1 MLVMK
6 MKMKKILSAAL
17 LLLAILPARGQKYD
31 GIVEKSVALVGN
43 DIVMLSEIEAE
54 AQMERA
60 RGLSVDKSAR
70 CEILENFLVSKLFLT
85 QARLDSLVV
94 NDAQVSAMLE
104 QRLNEVL
111 TTLGGE
117 QKTEAYFGKPL
128 YKLREEWRSA
138 LSDQS
143 LIQEM
148 QRNVAQ
154 DIPKVTPRDVKKYVE
169 DTPAED
175 LPMVSTKYRIR
186 QVGLYPDKEAA
197 ELAVKEQLIGL
208 RERVVNGEK
217 FSTLA
222 RLYSQDPG
230 SVAKGGELGMASKS
244 IFWPAFSDAA
254 MSLKVGQVS
263 QVVET
268 PDGFHIIQLIER
280 EGDMFNA
287 RHILIKPQ
295 YTSKD
300 RERAFQ
306 RLDSIRNIV
315 LEEQMTFADAARSF
329 SEEKHSATSGGL
341 MADEYTGSSYFEKD
355 QLKPNDYN
363 VLRNM
368 KEGEVS
374 EPFESLDNEGRNGNT
389 IYKILY
395 LEKVIPAHT
404 ATFKED
410 YNTLLD
416 EVNQKNSLAAIDKF
430 IEEKQKTTYIVIDPM
445 FQGCDFQRKG
455 WVK

>member
-1 MLVMK
+1 MQMK
-6 MKMKKILSAAL
+6 RI
-17 LLLAILPARGQKYD
+17 LLAVAVLLTAMLPLRAQRYD
-31 GIVEKSVALVGN
+31 GVVDKSVALVGN
-43 DIVMLSEIEAE
+43 DIVMLSDIEAE
-54 AQMERA
+54 AQMMRA
-60 RGLSVDKSAR
+60 RGLTVDKSAR

-85 QARLDSLVV
+85 QAKLDSLIV
-94 NDAQVSAMLE
+94 NDAQVTAALD
-104 QRLNEVL
+104 QRINEIL

-117 QKTEAYFGKPL
+117 QKTEEYFGKPL
-128 YKLREEWRSA
+128 YKLRQEWQQT

-148 QRNVAQ
+148 QRNVASNT
-154 DIPKVTPRDVKKYVE
+154 PKLTPRDIKKYCE
-169 DTPAED
+169 ETPAED

-186 QVGLYPDKEAA
+186 QIGIYPDREAA
-197 ELAVKEQLIGL
+197 QLAVKERLIGL
-208 RERVVNGEK
+208 RERIVNGEK

-230 SVAKGGELGMASKS
+230 SMSKGGELGMASRA

-280 EGDMFNA
+280 DGDMFNA

-295 YTSKD
+295 YTSED
-300 RERAFQ
+300 RERAFHK
-306 RLDSIRNIV
+306 LDSIRHIITV
-315 LEEQMTFADAARSF
+315 DSMSFFDAARSF
-329 SEEKHSATSGGL
+329 SEEKHSATNGGL

-355 QLKPNDYN
+355 QLKPADYN

-368 KEGEVS
+368 QEGDIS

-395 LEKVIPAHT
+395 LEKIIPAHT
-404 ATFKED
+404 ANYQDD
-410 YNTLLD
+410 YSTLID
-416 EVNQKNSLAAIDKF
+416 EVNNKNAMKAIDEF
-430 IEEKQKTTYIVIDPM
+430 ITEKQKSTYIVIDPL
-445 FQGCDFQRKG
+445 FQGCDFERQG

>member
-1 MLVMK
+1 MN
-6 MKMKKILSAAL
+6 MKKLLFPVL
-17 LLLAILPARGQKYD
+17 LLLAVLPARGQKYD
-31 GIVEKSVALVGN
+31 SVVEKSIALVGN

-85 QARLDSLVV
+85 QAKLDSLTV
-94 NDAQVSAMLE
+94 NEAQVDAMLD
-104 QRLNEVL
+104 QRINEVL

-117 QKTEAYFGKPL
+117 QKTEEYFGKPL
-128 YKLREEWRSA
+128 YKLRQEWANA

-148 QRNVAQ
+148 QRTVAQ
-154 DIPKVTPRDVKKYVE
+154 DIPKVTPRDVQKFVDE
-169 DTPAED
+169 TPAED

-186 QVGLYPDKEAA
+186 QIGLYPDKEAA

-208 RERVVNGEK
+208 RERIVNGET

-244 IFWPAFSDAA
+244 IFWPVFSDAA

-295 YTSKD
+295 YTSED
-300 RERAFQ
+300 RERAFS
-306 RLDSIRNIV
+306 RLDSIRNLIV
-315 LEEQMTFADAARSF
+315 ADSISFFDAARTY
-329 SEEKHSATSGGL
+329 SEEKHSATNGGL

-368 KEGEVS
+368 NEGDVS

-395 LEKVIPAHT
+395 LEKIIPAHT
-404 ATFKED
+404 ANFKED
-410 YNTLLD
+410 YNTLLE

-455 WVK
+455 WIK

>member
-1 MLVMK
+1 
-6 MKMKKILSAAL
+6 MKKILTLTL
-17 LLLAILPARGQKYD
+17 LLSVLLPARAQKYE
-31 GIVEKSVALVGN
+31 GVVEKTVALIGN
-43 DIVMLSEIEAE
+43 DIVMLSDIEAE
-54 AQMERA
+54 AQMQRA
-60 RGLSVDKSAR
+60 RGLTVDKSAR
-70 CEILENFLVSKLFLT
+70 CEILEGFLVSKLFLT

-94 NDAQVSAMLE
+94 SEAQVSNMLD
-104 QRLNEVL
+104 QRMNEVL

-117 QKTEAYFGKPL
+117 QKAEEYFGKPL
-128 YKLREEWRSA
+128 YRLRQEWHDA

-148 QRNVAQ
+148 QRNVASNT
-154 DIPKVTPRDVKKYVE
+154 PKLTPRDIKKYVE
-169 DTPAED
+169 ETPAED

-186 QVGLYPDKEAA
+186 QIGIYPDREAA
-197 ELAVKEQLIGL
+197 ELAVKEQLVGL

-230 SVAKGGELGMASKS
+230 SMNKGGELGMASRS

-280 EGDMFNA
+280 DGDMFNA

-295 YTSKD
+295 YTSAD
-300 RERAFQ
+300 RDRAFQ
-306 RLDSIRNIV
+306 KLDSIRNLVV
-315 LEEQMTFADAARSF
+315 LDSMSFFDAARSF
-329 SEEKHSATSGGL
+329 SEERHSATSGGL

-363 VLRNM
+363 VLRTM
-368 KEGEVS
+368 QEGDIS

-395 LEKVIPAHT
+395 LEKVIPAHV
-404 ATFKED
+404 ANFQDD
-410 YNTLLD
+410 YNSLID
-416 EVNQKNSLAAIDKF
+416 EVNAKNAQKAIDDF
-430 IEEKQKTTYIVIDPM
+430 IAEKQKSTYIVIDPM

>member
-1 MLVMK
+1 
-6 MKMKKILSAAL
+6 MKKILSLSL
-17 LLLAILPARGQKYD
+17 LLLLLLPARAQKYE
-31 GIVEKSVALVGN
+31 GVVEKTVALIGN
-43 DIVMLSEIEAE
+43 DIVMLSDIESE
-54 AQMERA
+54 AQMQRA
-60 RGLSVDKSAR
+60 RGLTVDWNAR

-85 QARLDSLVV
+85 QAKLDSLVV
-94 NDAQVSAMLE
+94 NDAQVSAMLD
-104 QRLNEVL
+104 QRINEVL

-117 QKTEAYFGKPL
+117 QKAEEYFGKPL
-128 YKLREEWRSA
+128 YKLRQEWRET

-148 QRNVAQ
+148 QRNVASNT
-154 DIPKVTPRDVKKYVE
+154 PKLTPRDIKKYVE
-169 DTPAED
+169 ETPEED

-186 QVGLYPDKEAA
+186 QIGIYPDREAA

-230 SVAKGGELGMASKS
+230 SMSKGGELGMASRS

-280 EGDMFNA
+280 DGDMFNA
-287 RHILIKPQ
+287 RHILIKPK
-295 YTSKD
+295 YTSAD
-300 RERAFQ
+300 RDRAFSK
-306 RLDSIRNIV
+306 LDSIRNLIV
-315 LEEQMTFADAARSF
+315 ADSMSFFDAARTF
-329 SEEKHSATSGGL
+329 SEERHSATSGGL

-363 VLRNM
+363 VLRTM
-368 KEGEVS
+368 QVGEVS
-374 EPFESLDNEGRNGNT
+374 EPFESLDNEGRGGNT

-395 LEKVIPAHT
+395 LEKVIPAHV
-404 ATFKED
+404 ANFQDD
-410 YNTLLD
+410 YNSLID
-416 EVNQKNSLAAIDKF
+416 EVNNKNALKAIDDF
-430 IEEKQKTTYIVIDPM
+430 IAEKQKSTYIVIDPM
-445 FQGCDFQRKG
+445 FRGCDFQRKG
-455 WVK
+455 WIK

>member
-1 MLVMK
+1 ME
-6 MKMKKILSAAL
+6 MKKILFATL
-17 LLLAILPARGQKYD
+17 LLLAFLPAQGQKYE
-31 GIVEKSVALVGN
+31 GVVEKSVALVGN
-43 DIVMLSEIEAE
+43 DIVMLSDIEAE
-54 AQMERA
+54 AQMQRA

-70 CEILENFLVSKLFLT
+70 CEILESFLVSKLFLT
-85 QARLDSLVV
+85 QAKLDSLVV
-94 NDAQVSAMLE
+94 NDAQVTAMLD
-104 QRLNEVL
+104 QRFNEIL

-117 QKTEAYFGKPL
+117 QKTEEYFGKPL
-128 YKLREEWRSA
+128 YKLRQEWAST

-148 QRNVAQ
+148 QRKVAQ
-154 DIPKVTPRDVKKYVE
+154 DVPKVTPRDVQKYVDE
-169 DTPAED
+169 TPAED
-175 LPMVSTKYRIR
+175 LPMVSTRYRIR
-186 QVGLYPDKEAA
+186 QIGLYPDKEAA

-208 RERVVNGEK
+208 RERIVNGEK

-230 SVAKGGELGMASKS
+230 SMAKGGELGMASKS
-244 IFWPAFSDAA
+244 IFWPVFSDAA
-254 MSLKVGQVS
+254 MALKVGQVS

-295 YTSKD
+295 YTSED
-300 RERAFQ
+300 RERAFS
-306 RLDSIRNIV
+306 RLDSIRNLIIADS
-315 LEEQMTFADAARSF
+315 LSFFDAARSF
-329 SEEKHSATSGGL
+329 SEEKHSATNGGL

-368 KEGEVS
+368 KEGDVS

-395 LEKVIPAHT
+395 LEKIIPAHT
-404 ATFKED
+404 ANFKED
-410 YNTLLD
+410 YNTLLE

>member
-1 MLVMK
+1 M
-6 MKMKKILSAAL
+6 MKKIVWAVTALILALAPAA
-17 LLLAILPARGQKYD
+17 AQQYEGVVD
-31 GIVEKSVALVGN
+31 KSVALVGN
-43 DIVMLSEIEAE
+43 DIIMLSDIEAE
-54 AQMERA
+54 AQMMRA
-60 RGLSVDKSAR
+60 RGLTVDRAAR

-85 QARLDSLVV
+85 QAKFDSLAV
-94 NDAQVSAMLE
+94 NDAQVSASLE
-104 QRLNEVL
+104 QRVNEIL
-111 TTLGGE
+111 STLGGE
-117 QKTEAYFGKPL
+117 QKTEEYFGKPL
-128 YKLREEWRSA
+128 YKLRQEWRQTMN
-138 LSDQS
+138 DQS

-148 QRNVAQ
+148 QRNVASST
-154 DIPKVTPRDVKKYVE
+154 PKLTPRDIKKYCE
-169 DTPAED
+169 ETPAED

-186 QVGLYPDKEAA
+186 QIGVYPDREAA
-197 ELAVKEQLIGL
+197 ELAVKERLVGL
-208 RERVVNGEK
+208 RERIVNGEK

-230 SVAKGGELGMASKS
+230 SISKGGELGMASRA

-280 EGDMFNA
+280 DGDMFNA

-295 YTSKD
+295 YTSED
-300 RERAFQ
+300 RERAFHK
-306 RLDSIRNIV
+306 LDSIRNLIV
-315 LEEQMTFADAARSF
+315 GDTLSFFDAARAF
-329 SEEKHSATSGGL
+329 SEEKHSATNGGL

-368 KEGEVS
+368 KEGDIS

-395 LEKVIPAHT
+395 LEKILPAHV
-404 ATFKED
+404 ANYQED
-410 YNTLLD
+410 YAILID
-416 EVNQKNSLAAIDKF
+416 EVNNKNAMKAIEDF
-430 IEEKQKTTYIVIDPM
+430 IVEKQKSTYIVIDPL

>member
-1 MLVMK
+1 MK
-6 MKMKKILSAAL
+6 MNKILLAVAVL
-17 LLLAILPARGQKYD
+17 LVGILPLRAQRYEGVVD
-31 GIVEKSVALVGN
+31 KSVALVGN
-43 DIVMLSEIEAE
+43 DIVMLSDIESE
-54 AQMERA
+54 AQMMRA
-60 RGLSVDKSAR
+60 RGLTVDKSAR

-85 QARLDSLVV
+85 QAKLDSLLV
-94 NDAQVSAMLE
+94 NDAQVSMALD
-104 QRLNEVL
+104 QRINEIL

-117 QKTEAYFGKPL
+117 QKTEEYFGKPL
-128 YKLREEWRSA
+128 YKLRQEWQQT
-138 LSDQS
+138 LNDQS

-148 QRNVAQ
+148 QRNVASNT
-154 DIPKVTPRDVKKYVE
+154 PKLTPRDIKKYCE
-169 DTPAED
+169 ETPAED

-186 QVGLYPDKEAA
+186 QIGIYPDREAA
-197 ELAVKEQLIGL
+197 RLAVKERLVNL
-208 RERVVNGEK
+208 RERIVNGEK

-230 SVAKGGELGMASKS
+230 SMSKGGELGMASRA

-280 EGDMFNA
+280 DGDMFNA

-295 YTSKD
+295 YTSED
-300 RERAFQ
+300 RDRAFNK
-306 RLDSIRNIV
+306 LDSIRNLIV
-315 LEEQMTFADAARSF
+315 LDSMAFFDAARSF
-329 SEEKHSATSGGL
+329 SEEKHSATNGGL

-355 QLKPNDYN
+355 QLKPADYN

-368 KEGEVS
+368 KEGDIS

-395 LEKVIPAHT
+395 LEKIVPAHT
-404 ATFKED
+404 ANYQDD
-410 YNTLLD
+410 YSTLID
-416 EVNQKNSLAAIDKF
+416 EVNNKNAMKAIEDF
-430 IEEKQKTTYIVIDPM
+430 ITEKQKSTYIVIDPL
-445 FQGCDFQRKG
+445 FQGCDFERKG
-455 WVK
+455 WIK

>member
-1 MLVMK
+1 
-6 MKMKKILSAAL
+6 MKKILTLTL
-17 LLLAILPARGQKYD
+17 LLSVLLPARAQKYE
-31 GIVEKSVALVGN
+31 GVVEKTVALIGN
-43 DIVMLSEIEAE
+43 DIVMLSDIEAE
-54 AQMERA
+54 AQMQRA
-60 RGLSVDKSAR
+60 RGLTVDKSAR
-70 CEILENFLVSKLFLT
+70 CEILEGFLVSKLFLT

-94 NDAQVSAMLE
+94 SEAQVSNMLD
-104 QRLNEVL
+104 QRMNEVL

-117 QKTEAYFGKPL
+117 QKAEEYFGKPL
-128 YKLREEWRSA
+128 YKLRQEWHDA

-148 QRNVAQ
+148 QRNVASNT
-154 DIPKVTPRDVKKYVE
+154 PKLTPRDIKKYVE
-169 DTPAED
+169 ETPAED

-186 QVGLYPDKEAA
+186 QIGIYPDREAA
-197 ELAVKEQLIGL
+197 ELAVKEQLVGL

-230 SVAKGGELGMASKS
+230 SMNKGGELGMASRS

-280 EGDMFNA
+280 DGDMFNA

-295 YTSKD
+295 YTSAD
-300 RERAFQ
+300 RDRAFHK
-306 RLDSIRNIV
+306 LDSIRNLV
-315 LEEQMTFADAARSF
+315 LLDSMSFFDAARSF
-329 SEEKHSATSGGL
+329 SEERHSATSGGL

-363 VLRNM
+363 VLRTM
-368 KEGEVS
+368 QEGDIS

-395 LEKVIPAHT
+395 LEKVIPAHV
-404 ATFKED
+404 ANFQDD
-410 YNTLLD
+410 YNSLID
-416 EVNQKNSLAAIDKF
+416 EVNAKNAQKAIDDF
-430 IEEKQKTTYIVIDPM
+430 IAEKQKSTYIVIDPM

>member
-1 MLVMK
+1 MN
-6 MKMKKILSAAL
+6 MKMKKIIPVFL
-17 LLLAILPARGQKYD
+17 LLLAFLPARGQKYD
-31 GIVEKSVALVGN
+31 GIVEKSVAMVGN

-54 AQMERA
+54 AQMQRA

-70 CEILENFLVSKLFLT
+70 CEILEEFLVAKLFLT
-85 QARLDSLVV
+85 QAKLDSLVV
-94 NDAQVSAMLE
+94 NEAQVSAMLD
-104 QRLNEVL
+104 QRINEVL

-117 QKTEAYFGKPL
+117 EKTEAYFGKPI
-128 YKLREEWRSA
+128 YKLRQEWRAA

-186 QVGLYPDKEAA
+186 QIGIYPDKEAA

-208 RERVVNGEK
+208 RERVVNGER
-217 FSTLA
+217 FATLA

-230 SVAKGGELGMASKS
+230 SVAKGGELGMASRS

-263 QVVET
+263 QIVET
-268 PDGFHIIQLIER
+268 PDGYHIIQLIER
-280 EGDMFNA
+280 DGDMFNA
-287 RHILIKPQ
+287 RHILIKPK
-295 YTSKD
+295 YTSTD
-300 RERAFQ
+300 RDRAFHK
-306 RLDSIRNIV
+306 LDSIRNLIV
-315 LEEQMTFADAARSF
+315 VDSMAFFDAARSF
-329 SEEKHSATSGGL
+329 SEERHSATNGGL

-368 KEGEVS
+368 QEGDIS

-395 LEKVIPAHT
+395 LEKIIPAHV
-404 ATFKED
+404 ANFQED
-410 YNTLLD
+410 YNTLLE
-416 EVNQKNSLAAIDKF
+416 EVNQKNAMAAVDKF

-455 WVK
+455 WIK